1 MNTMD
6 ELTYYGI
13 IHQVPILQG
22 EGLEILD
29 QILRDNQVKNFLEIG
44 TAIGRTSLLAA
55 LGHPDRQVVTIEKD
69 PEMAAQARLN
79 FEQYDLNHQITL
91 IEGDARE
98 TEIPD
103 LKYDL
108 IFIDAAKGQYRRFFE
123 KYAPYLSDKGLIV
136 SDNMDFHGLV
146 EHPERTHNRH
156 TRGLIRRLKDYR
168 SYLAN
173 LEDFET
179 EFLKAGDGIAITRRK
194 KDV

>member
-1 MNTMD
+1 MD